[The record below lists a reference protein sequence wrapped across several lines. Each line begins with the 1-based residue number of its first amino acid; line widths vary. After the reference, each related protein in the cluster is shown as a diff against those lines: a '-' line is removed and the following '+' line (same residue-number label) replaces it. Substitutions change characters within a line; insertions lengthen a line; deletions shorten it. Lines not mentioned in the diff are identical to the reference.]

1 MGAKDVDDSRMNSLN
16 ISRLGSHKRPSRELN
31 EQEKLRSDEID
42 LRCLTLCIAMLKC
55 VNGVIASY
63 AHIVGTLIN
72 SIAV

>member
-1 MGAKDVDDSRMNSLN
+1 MGAKDVDDSRMSSLN
-16 ISRLGSHKRPSRELN
+16 TSRLGSHKRPTRELN

-42 LRCLTLCIAMLKC
+42 LRCLTLCIAMLKR